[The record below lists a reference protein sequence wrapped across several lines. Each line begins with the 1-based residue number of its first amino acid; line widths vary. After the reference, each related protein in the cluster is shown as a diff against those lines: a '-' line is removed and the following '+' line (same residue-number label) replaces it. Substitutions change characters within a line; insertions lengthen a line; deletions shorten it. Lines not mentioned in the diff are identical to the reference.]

1 MGGNVT
7 ESETDVKEWQDV
19 QKKRVMAARWSDE
32 GAMGP
37 RVQRRDKKII
47 RKQAESGR

>member
-19 QKKRVMAARWSDE
+19 WKKRVMAARWSDE
-32 GAMGP
+32 GAVGP
-37 RVQRRDKKII
+37 RVQRRDKKVV
-47 RKQAESGR
+47 RKQAERVR